1 MSTEVANVKY
11 WTKSSIIALVFGC
24 LVPLALTGTGMT
36 VVMVNLPNVM
46 SQWSAGATDIAPSM
60 MLVTATAW
68 LFGLIGSRAI
78 DKMTP
83 KYALC
88 FGSVVTG
95 IYVLIEAFAPNIIVF
110 TLGGVFCGAGMGLGS
125 IAGAI
130 AFSEQFFGDQAGR
143 VGAICLCAMQIGGAL
158 LSALIATGMKFLPDW
173 HQVLIIYGIV
183 CTVIGGL
190 FEIIF
195 IRKPSPEVQARVA
208 ELKALKHSTALD
220 ASGAGGITVKE
231 GIKTPSFW
239 LFIIGMM
246 LGAIVLA
253 TFGTYGTVF
262 MGAFGMAPADA
273 TYFTS
278 FSLFFCGIN
287 VLWTG
292 ALLERKVGARN
303 YLIIYNILIIIGV
316 VVIFIWAGLSLAAG
330 VPVLLG
336 LIVVNSFFMS
346 FDQCTT
352 NVPAILVPKVFGH
365 RDFNGFQSAF
375 TGFYYLGVFT
385 AQLTSAIIFEA
396 MGPIAMIVYCGI
408 TVVAS
413 MICFLAA
420 LGFSKHFKE
429 HGRLA
434 EVSDKG

>member
-1 MSTEVANVKY
+1 MEEVAKVKY
-11 WTKSSIIALVFGC
+11 WTPQSTIALIFGC
-24 LVPLALTGTGMT
+24 LIPLALTGTGMT

-46 SQWSAGATDIAPSM
+46 SQWSAGTMDIAPSM

-68 LFGLIGSRAI
+68 VFGLIGSRAI
-78 DKMTP
+78 DKITP

-130 AFSEQFFGDQAGR
+130 AFSEQFFGEEAGR
-143 VGAICLCAMQIGGAL
+143 VGAICLCAMQFGGAAL
-158 LSALIATGMKFLPDW
+158 TALIATGMKFLPDW
-173 HQVLIIYGIV
+173 HYVLIIYGLV
-183 CTVIGGL
+183 CLIIGGA

-208 ELKALKHSTALD
+208 ELKAVKAVAAND
-220 ASGAGGITVKE
+220 EAGAGGITVKE
-231 GIKTPSFW
+231 GLKAPSFW
-239 LFIIGMM
+239 LFLLGMM

-262 MGAFGMAPADA
+262 MGAFGMSPADA
-273 TYFTS
+273 SYFTS
-278 FSLFFCGIN
+278 FSLMFCGIN

-292 ALLERKVGARN
+292 ALLERKIGARN
-303 YLIIYNILIIIGV
+303 YLIVYNLLIIVGI
-316 VVIFIWAGLSLAAG
+316 VIMFIWAGLSLAAG
-330 VPVLLG
+330 APVFVWLL
-336 LIVVNSFFMS
+336 LVNAFFMS
-346 FDQCTT
+346 MDQCTT

-385 AQLTSAIIFEA
+385 AQLTSAIIFDA
-396 MGPIAMIVYCGI
+396 LGPIAIIIYCGI
-408 TVVAS
+408 TVLLS
-413 MICFLAA
+413 MVCFLAA
-420 LGFSKHFKE
+420 LGFSKHFKT
-429 HGRLA
+429 HGKA
-434 EVSDKG
+434 EEAVTRA